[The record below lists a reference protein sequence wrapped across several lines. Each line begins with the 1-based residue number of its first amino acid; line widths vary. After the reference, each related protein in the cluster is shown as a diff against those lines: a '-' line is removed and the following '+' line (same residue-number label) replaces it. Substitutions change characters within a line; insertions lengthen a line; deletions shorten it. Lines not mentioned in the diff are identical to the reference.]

1 MSKSKTESLKK
12 QLLKKTDP
20 YAALRIK
27 EFNLFLLVRFALIFG
42 WSMQFVVIEWQVY
55 TLTESPLALGIIGLC
70 EFLPAFFF
78 APFAGHIVDKKE
90 KRNLFIICIALFS
103 LISFGL
109 YWLTSATIETSWKT
123 TTILYGIYALVFFG
137 GVLRAFFGPTI
148 FSLIALLV
156 PKNVYPNAATWSSS
170 TWKGASVFGA
180 LCGGLLIAWIGVH
193 NTLGII
199 FMFVILALVLVF
211 KIKQKPILNKDTKET
226 VKESLKAGL
235 SFVFND
241 KVILGA
247 LTLDMIAVLFGG
259 AVAIF
264 AVFAKDILNA
274 GPTGFGILNAALS
287 SGSIIT
293 MLATTYIPITKNT
306 GKKLLISIFGFGVC
320 MIIFGASKVL
330 WLSVVALFFSGVFDG
345 ISMVVRQTILQL
357 KTPDAMRGR
366 VGAVNSMFVGSSNEL
381 GALES
386 GIAARLFGA
395 PLAVMLGGSITLII
409 VVVIHIKNKPLRQLD
424 LTEDIENHQKQ

>member
-1 MSKSKTESLKK
+1 MAKN
-12 QLLKKTDP
+12 DP
-20 YAALRIK
+20 YAALRFK
-27 EFNLFLLVRFALIFG
+27 EFNIFLLLRFALVFG

-55 TLTESPLALGIIGLC
+55 ALTKNPLSLGIIGLC
-70 EFLPAFFF
+70 EFLPAFFL

-90 KRNLFIICIALFS
+90 KRNLFTLCIALFS

-109 YWLTSATIETSWKT
+109 YYLTSETVESTWATKS
-123 TTILYGIYALVFFG
+123 ILFGIYGLVFFG

-156 PKNVYPNAATWSSS
+156 PKAVYPNAATWSSS

-180 LCGGLLIAWIGVH
+180 LCGGFFIAWIGVH
-193 NTLGII
+193 YTLGII
-199 FMFVILALVLVF
+199 FLLVMIALLLVLQIE
-211 KIKQKPILNKDTKET
+211 KKPILNKATNESI
-226 VKESLKAGL
+226 KESLKSGIE
-235 SFVFND
+235 FVFND

-264 AVFAKDILNA
+264 AVFAKDVLDA
-274 GPTGFGILNAALS
+274 GPKGFGILNAALS
-287 SGSIIT
+287 SGSIVM

-306 GKKLLISIFGFGVC
+306 GKKLLVSVFGFGVC
-320 MIIFGASKVL
+320 MIIFGASKL
-330 WLSVVALFFSGVFDG
+330 MWLSVVALFCSGVFDG

-357 KTPDAMRGR
+357 KTPDEMRGR

-386 GIAARLFGA
+386 GIAAKIFGA
-395 PLAVMLGGSITLII
+395 PLAVMLGGTVTLLTVII
-409 VVVIHIKNKPLRQLD
+409 MSLRNKPLRELD
-424 LTEDIENHQKQ
+424 LQQDIEEHYDDIKA

>member
-1 MSKSKTESLKK
+1 MAKN
-12 QLLKKTDP
+12 DP

-27 EFNLFLLVRFALIFG
+27 EFNIFLLVRFALVFG

-55 TLTESPLALGIIGLC
+55 ALTKDPLSLGIIGLC
-70 EFLPAFFF
+70 EFLPAFFL

-90 KRNLFIICIALFS
+90 KRNLFTLCIALFS

-109 YWLTSATIETSWKT
+109 FWLTTNKIESSWET
-123 TTILYGIYALVFFG
+123 TTILYGIYGLVFFG

-148 FSLIALLV
+148 FSLIGLLV
-156 PKNVYPNAATWSSS
+156 PKKIYPNAATWSSS
-170 TWKGASVFGA
+170 TWKGANVFGA
-180 LCGGLLIAWIGVH
+180 LCGGFLIAWIGV
-193 NTLGII
+193 NSTLGII
-199 FMFVILALVLVF
+199 FLLVMVALVLVF
-211 KIKQKPILNKDTKET
+211 QIGKKPILNKDSNES

-235 SFVFND
+235 RFVFND

-264 AVFAKDILNA
+264 AVFAKDILDA
-274 GPTGFGILNAALS
+274 GPKGFGILNAALS

-306 GKKLLISIFGFGVC
+306 GKKLLISVFGFGIC
-320 MIIFGASKVL
+320 MIIFGASKL
-330 WLSVVALFFSGVFDG
+330 MWLSVLALFFSGVFDG

-357 KTPDAMRGR
+357 KTPDHMRGR

-386 GIAARLFGA
+386 GIAARVFGA
-395 PLAVMLGGSITLII
+395 PLAVMLGGTATLII
-409 VVVIHIKNKPLRQLD
+409 VAIIGVKNKPLRELD
-424 LTEDIENHQKQ
+424 LQQDIEAHERSDG

>member
-1 MSKSKTESLKK
+1 MAKN
-12 QLLKKTDP
+12 DP
-20 YAALRIK
+20 YAALRFK
-27 EFNLFLLVRFALIFG
+27 EFNIFLLLRFALVLA

-55 TLTESPLALGIIGLC
+55 ALTEDPLSLGIIGLC
-70 EFLPAFFF
+70 EFLPAFLL

-90 KRNLFIICIALFS
+90 KRNLFTLCIALFS

-109 YWLTSATIETSWKT
+109 FWLTSDYIEANWETGS
-123 TTILYGIYALVFFG
+123 ILFGIYALVFFG

-156 PKNVYPNAATWSSS
+156 PKRAYPNAATWSSS
-170 TWKGASVFGA
+170 TWKGANVFGA
-180 LCGGLLIAWIGVH
+180 LCAGFLIAWIGVH
-193 NTLGII
+193 YTLGII
-199 FMFVILALVLVF
+199 FILVMFALLLVF
-211 KIKQKPILNKDTKET
+211 RIGKKPILYKGNNES

-264 AVFAKDILNA
+264 AVFAKDILDA
-274 GPTGFGILNAALS
+274 GPKGFGLLNAALS

-293 MLATTYIPITKNT
+293 MLATTYLPITKNT
-306 GKKLLISIFGFGVC
+306 GKKLLVSVFGFGVF

-345 ISMVVRQTILQL
+345 VSMVIRQTILQL
-357 KTPDAMRGR
+357 KTPDEMRGR

-386 GIAARLFGA
+386 GIAAKLFGA
-395 PLAVMLGGSITLII
+395 PLAVVLGGTVTLII
-409 VVVIHIKNKPLRQLD
+409 AAVIGVKNKPLRELD
-424 LTEDIENHQKQ
+424 LRKDIEEHELEEIL

>member
-1 MSKSKTESLKK
+1 MNTLKK
-12 QLLKKTDP
+12 DP

-27 EFNLFLLVRFALIFG
+27 EFNIFLLVRFALVFG
-42 WSMQFVVIEWQVY
+42 WSMQFIVIEWQVY
-55 TLTESPLALGIIGLC
+55 ALTKNPLSLGIIGLC
-70 EFLPAFFF
+70 EFLPAFFL
-78 APFAGHIVDKKE
+78 APFAGHIVDKRE
-90 KRNLFIICIALFS
+90 KRNLFVLCIALFS

-109 YWLTSATIETSWKT
+109 FWLTSDTIESSLETN
-123 TTILYGIYALVFFG
+123 TILYGIYGLVFFG

-148 FSLIALLV
+148 FSLIGLLV
-156 PKNVYPNAATWSSS
+156 PKKLYPNAATWSSS
-170 TWKGASVFGA
+170 TWKGANVFGA
-180 LCGGLLIAWIGVH
+180 LCGGFLIAWIGVH
-193 NTLGII
+193 FTLGII
-199 FMFVILALVLVF
+199 FLLVMLALLLVF
-211 KIKQKPILNKDTKET
+211 KIDRKPILNKDNSES

-264 AVFAKDILNA
+264 AVFATDVLDA
-274 GPTGFGILNAALS
+274 GPKGFGILNAALS

-306 GKKLLISIFGFGVC
+306 GKKLLISVFGFGVC
-320 MIIFGASKVL
+320 MIIFGSSKLL
-330 WLSVVALFFSGVFDG
+330 WLSILALFFSGVFDG

-357 KTPDAMRGR
+357 KTPDHMRGR

-386 GIAARLFGA
+386 GVAARIFGA
-395 PLAVMLGGSITLII
+395 PLAVVLGGTVTLII
-409 VVVIHIKNKPLRQLD
+409 TAIIAVKNKPLSNLD
-424 LTEDIENHQKQ
+424 LREDIEKHEGDN

>member
-1 MSKSKTESLKK
+1 MTKN
-12 QLLKKTDP
+12 DP

-27 EFNLFLLVRFALIFG
+27 EFNIFLLLRFALVFG

-55 TLTESPLALGIIGLC
+55 TMTNDKLSLALIGLC
-70 EFLPAFFF
+70 EFLPAFFL

-90 KRNLFIICIALFS
+90 KRNLFMLCIALFS

-109 YWLTSATIETSWKT
+109 FWLTSNTIESAWETHS
-123 TTILYGIYALVFFG
+123 ILYGIYGLVFFG
-137 GVLRAFFGPTI
+137 GILRAFFGPTI

-156 PKNVYPNAATWSSS
+156 PKKIYPNAATWSSS

-180 LCGGLLIAWIGVH
+180 LCGGFLIAWIGVH
-193 NTLGII
+193 YTLGFI
-199 FMFVILALVLVF
+199 FLLVMIALVLVF
-211 KIKQKPILNKDTKET
+211 LIAKKPIINKDSTES
-226 VKESLKAGL
+226 VKESLKTGL
-235 SFVFND
+235 RFVFKD

-264 AVFAKDILNA
+264 AVFAKDILDA
-274 GPTGFGILNAALS
+274 GPKGFGILNAALS

-306 GKKLLISIFGFGVC
+306 GKKLLISIFGFGLC
-320 MIIFGASKVL
+320 MIVFGASKL
-330 WLSVVALFFSGVFDG
+330 MWLSVLALFFAGVFDG

-357 KTPDAMRGR
+357 KTPDHMRGR

-381 GALES
+381 GAVES
-386 GIAARLFGA
+386 GIAARIFGA
-395 PLAVMLGGSITLII
+395 PLAVMLGGTATLII
-409 VVVIHIKNKPLRQLD
+409 VAIIGVKNKPLRELD
-424 LTEDIENHQKQ
+424 LRQDIEDHENEEQPV

>member
-1 MSKSKTESLKK
+1 MQKN
-12 QLLKKTDP
+12 DP

-27 EFNLFLLVRFALIFG
+27 EFNIFLILRFALVLA

-55 TLTESPLALGIIGLC
+55 ALTEDPLALGIIGLC
-70 EFLPAFFF
+70 EFLPAFLL

-90 KRNLFIICIALFS
+90 KRNLFMRCIALFS

-109 YWLTSATIETSWKT
+109 FWLTSETIETSWSTKA
-123 TTILYGIYALVFFG
+123 ILYGIYSLVFFG
-137 GVLRAFFGPTI
+137 GVLRSFFGPTI

-156 PKNVYPNAATWSSS
+156 PKRVYPNAATWSSS
-170 TWKGASVFGA
+170 TWKGANVFGA
-180 LCGGLLIAWIGVH
+180 LLAGFLIAWIGVH
-193 NTLGII
+193 MTLGII
-199 FMFVILALVLVF
+199 FLLVLLALFLVF
-211 KIKQKPILNKDTKET
+211 QIKQKPILNKE
-226 VKESLKAGL
+226 VYESVRDSLEAGIR
-235 SFVFND
+235 FVFND

-264 AVFAKDILNA
+264 AVFAKDILDA
-274 GPTGFGILNAALS
+274 GPKGFGMLNAALS

-306 GKKLLISIFGFGVC
+306 GKKLLISVFGFGIC
-320 MIIFGASKVL
+320 MIIFGASKL
-330 WLSVVALFFSGVFDG
+330 MWLSILALFFSGVFDG

-357 KTPDAMRGR
+357 KTPDDMRGR

-386 GIAARLFGA
+386 GIAARIFGA
-395 PLAVMLGGSITLII
+395 PLAVMLGGTVTL
-409 VVVIHIKNKPLRQLD
+409 VVVAIMGVKNKPLRELD
-424 LTEDIENHQKQ
+424 LTRDIEEHEKEDN

>member
-1 MSKSKTESLKK
+1 LAIN
-12 QLLKKTDP
+12 DP

-27 EFNLFLLVRFALIFG
+27 EFNIFLLVRFALVFG

-55 TLTESPLALGIIGLC
+55 TLTKDPLSLGIIGLC
-70 EFLPAFFF
+70 EFLPAFFL

-90 KRNLFIICIALFS
+90 KRNLFTLCIALFS

-109 YWLTSATIETSWKT
+109 FWLTSDTIETNWNTNS
-123 TTILYGIYALVFFG
+123 ILIGIYALVFFG
-137 GVLRAFFGPTI
+137 GMLRAFFGPTI

-156 PKNVYPNAATWSSS
+156 PKKIYPNAATWSSS

-180 LCGGLLIAWIGVH
+180 LFGGFLIAWIGVH
-193 NTLGII
+193 YTLGLI
-199 FMFVILALVLVF
+199 FSLVMLAFLLVF
-211 KIKQKPILNKDTKET
+211 QIKKKPVLNKKTSESI
-226 VKESLKAGL
+226 KESLKAGIK
-235 SFVFND
+235 FVFND

-264 AVFAKDILNA
+264 AVFAKDILDA
-274 GPTGFGILNAALS
+274 GPKGFGILNAALA

-293 MLATTYIPITKNT
+293 MLATTYMPITKNT
-306 GKKLLISIFGFGVC
+306 GKKLLVSVFGFGIC

-330 WLSVVALFFSGVFDG
+330 WLSVLALFISGVFDG
-345 ISMVVRQTILQL
+345 ISMVIRQTILQL
-357 KTPDAMRGR
+357 KTPDEMRGR

-386 GIAARLFGA
+386 GIAAKIFGA
-395 PLAVMLGGSITLII
+395 PLAVVLGGTVTLII
-409 VVVIHIKNKPLRQLD
+409 VAVMSIKNKPLKELD
-424 LTEDIENHQKQ
+424 LRNDIKVYEHDET

>member
-1 MSKSKTESLKK
+1 MAKN
-12 QLLKKTDP
+12 DP
-20 YAALRIK
+20 YAALRFK
-27 EFNLFLLVRFALIFG
+27 EFNIFLFVRFALVFG

-55 TLTESPLALGIIGLC
+55 AMTDNELSLGIIGLC
-70 EFLPAFFF
+70 EFLPAFFL
-78 APFAGHIVDKKE
+78 APFAGHLVDKKE
-90 KRNLFIICIALFS
+90 KRNLFALCIALFS

-109 YWLTSATIETSWKT
+109 YWLTSETIESSWEMNS
-123 TTILYGIYALVFFG
+123 ILYAIYGLVFFG

-156 PKNVYPNAATWSSS
+156 PKKAYPNAATWSSS
-170 TWKGASVFGA
+170 TWKGANVFGA
-180 LCGGLLIAWIGVH
+180 LCGGFLIAWIGVNH
-193 NTLGII
+193 TLGII
-199 FMFVILALVLVF
+199 FLLVMIALVLIF
-211 KIKQKPILNKDTKET
+211 FIKQKPVLYKSTGET
-226 VKESLKAGL
+226 VKQSLIAGL
-235 SFVFND
+235 RFVFND
-241 KVILGA
+241 KVVLGA

-264 AVFAKDILNA
+264 AVFAKDILDA

-306 GKKLLISIFGFGVC
+306 GKKLLVSVFGFGVC
-320 MIIFGASKVL
+320 MIIFGASKL
-330 WLSVVALFFSGVFDG
+330 MWLSVLALFFSGVFDG

-357 KTPDAMRGR
+357 KTPDEMRGR

-386 GIAARLFGA
+386 GIAARIFGA
-395 PLAVMLGGSITLII
+395 PLAVMLGGTMTLII
-409 VVVIHIKNKPLRQLD
+409 VMIIGVKNKPLKELD
-424 LTEDIENHQKQ
+424 LQQDIEAIDSDS